1 LKTKSNAKTIIE
13 FLFRFKVVYEGS
25 EKGFKVTQLLKN
37 TDYQF
42 RTRAEGPGGE
52 GAAGPVV
59 TFRTKSAPVPFP
71 TNLAVTEV
79 TTDSFLV
86 SWQAASDHKSKLQ
99 LSSSRSGPF
108 KMVFFL
114 LL

>member
-1 LKTKSNAKTIIE
+1 M
-13 FLFRFKVVYEGS
+13 YEGF
-25 EKGFKVTQLLKN
+25 EKGFKVIQLLKN

-42 RTRAEGPGGE
+42 RTRAEGPGGQ

-71 TNLAVTEV
+71 SNLTVTDV

-86 SWQAASDHKSKLQ
+86 SWQAPSDHKSKVQ
-99 LSSSRSGPF
+99 LSSSRHGPF
-108 KMVFFL
+108 KMVCYFQL
-114 LL
+114 EKS